1 MPSEKSV
8 ELFGIK
14 WDGVLFLE
22 YRSSLLTVPLWVCV
36 TIYMYRPRRR
46 IIVIVY
52 PCSSLLV
59 LRVFHACETYTK
71 ELSKTVPCLQGCN
84 CDGDISVFGGY
95 CAA

>member
-1 MPSEKSV
+1 VCSFSS
-8 ELFGIK
+8 I
-14 WDGVLFLE
+14 GVAF
-22 YRSSLLTVPLWVCV
+22 SPCHCGSASLSTCIGPVGVSLSLC
-36 TIYMYRPRRR
+36 
-46 IIVIVY
+46 
-52 PCSSLLV
+52 LLV